1 MGEAKEGRVFLFLVV
16 SPGGVEGGGGLSFLF
31 VAGYLCVFVFG
42 FGFVSRLSAI
52 GNRQEGRFGGLRE
65 TERGPGLWF
74 FVSQRWERRT
84 SRVSV
89 YGKYM
94 RTLY

>member
-16 SPGGVEGGGGLSFLF
+16 SPGGVEGGGGLSFCLWRDM
-31 VAGYLCVFVFG
+31 CVCVFG
-42 FGFVSRLSAI
+42 FGFVARLSAI

-74 FVSQRWERRT
+74 FVSQRWERRI

-89 YGKYM
+89 YGK
-94 RTLY
+94 

>member
-1 MGEAKEGRVFLFLVV
+1 VGEAKEGRVFLFLVV
-16 SPGGVEGGGGLSFLF
+16 SQPGGGGGGRGAFFLF

-42 FGFVSRLSAI
+42 FGFVARLSAI
-52 GNRQEGRFGGLRE
+52 GNRQEGRFLEVCERQRE
-65 TERGPGLWF
+65 RPGLWF

-89 YGKYM
+89 CGK
-94 RTLY
+94 